1 MQAERCYFPRRLF
14 GIFCYWMDSPRDAA
28 LYLTMLGAYMRN
40 QFLLFSRRRR
50 TKNRTIIHK
59 TTFNSVIRIFR
70 NIKKRISLN
79 LSLYFRYRKIHP
91 SPFDFSILIF
101 LPRLLSI
108 VPFSI
113 FPYPLPFGYLFFSK
127 KRKKRIV
134 LSTLF

>member
-1 MQAERCYFPRRLF
+1 MLLSKKVVRHILLLDGFTKGCCVVFDDVRRVYAQP
-14 GIFCYWMDSPRDAA
+14 ISS
-28 LYLTMLGAYMRN
+28 
-40 QFLLFSRRRR
+40 FLSRRR

-134 LSTLF
+134 LF